1 MEQPVIICGLGGI
14 GWAVLDYLRAAGLT
28 AVAIDNRCRADDPR
42 LAGVRLIQGD
52 CRLPQ
57 VLLSAGVAQARGV
70 IVLTSDDLMNISTTL
85 TVRSLAPEARIVV
98 RLFNQSLMARLGQ
111 VVQNVETVSVA
122 DLTAPILA
130 LTALTGAGLGTIPLT
145 GGLRQ
150 VVELTAG
157 EPPGLVGLPI
167 AEIADRHRL
176 RVLAHVPM
184 HGAARFL
191 RGVDPQARLERGD
204 HLVVCGVPADMA
216 PLLSHADEDLL
227 PHLRWAGWLRR
238 NGRVV
243 VRTFSE
249 VELPVKIATAVL
261 LLSVLAGTIVYHQG
275 MDMPVGKSLFRTI
288 SLMATVSHM
297 HEEELIEEWQ
307 KVFASLVRLMGT
319 ALIAVFTAIITNY
332 LVRARLGPALEIR
345 RIPDCGHVV
354 VCGLGNIGYRV
365 VNELLQRHEQAVVI
379 ERAADNRFIHTVRRQ
394 GAAVLIGDATLPELL
409 KQAHVEAARAVI
421 ACTDNQLANL
431 EIALVAREINP
442 RQHVVLR
449 LADPELAQMLRDEAN
464 VRLALSTS
472 ALAAPAIVAGLF
484 GERVPQLFL
493 IAGRALAVV
502 ELTVQAGD
510 HHIKDQT
517 PAALAAEY
525 RLLPLAING
534 ATGQPLPEPWA
545 APLAEGDTLTA
556 VIALPDLAQLLRRE
570 RAGNGRS

>member
-28 AVAIDNRCRADDPR
+28 AVAVDNRCRPDDPR

-52 CRLPQ
+52 CRVPQ
-57 VLLSAGVAQARGV
+57 VLQEAGVAQARGV

-85 TVRSLAPEARIVV
+85 TVRSLAPETRIVV

-111 VVQNVETVSVA
+111 VVNNVEAVSVA

-130 LTALTGAGLGTIPLT
+130 LTALTGAGLGTIPLPD
-145 GGLRQ
+145 GLRQ
-150 VVELTAG
+150 VAELTAG
-157 EPPGLVGLPI
+157 DPPGLVGL
-167 AEIADRHRL
+167 AVGEVARQQGLH
-176 RVLAHVPM
+176 VLAHLPA
-184 HGAARFL
+184 HGPERFL
-191 RGVDPQARLERGD
+191 LGVDAQARLERGD
-204 HLVVCGVPADMA
+204 RLVVCGAPADLA
-216 PLLSHADEDLL
+216 PLLSSADEDLL
-227 PHLRWAGWLRR
+227 PHPRWAGWLRR

-243 VRTFSE
+243 AQTLSE
-249 VELPVKIATAVL
+249 VEPAVKIATAVL
-261 LLSVLAGTIVYHQG
+261 VLSVLAGTIVYHRG
-275 MDMPVGKSLFRTI
+275 MDMPIGKSLFRTI

-297 HEEELIEEWQ
+297 HEEELVEEWQ
-307 KVFASLVRLMGT
+307 KIFASLVRLMGT
-319 ALIAVFTAIITNY
+319 ALIAVFTAILTNY

-345 RIPDCGHVV
+345 RIPDCGHIV

-365 VNELLQRHEQAVVI
+365 VNELLERKEQAVVI
-379 ERAADNRFIHTVRRQ
+379 ERAADNRFINTVRGQ

-409 KQAHVEAARAVI
+409 KQAHVDAARAVI
-421 ACTDNQLANL
+421 ACTDKQLANL

-442 RQHVVLR
+442 RQRVVLR
-449 LADPELAQMLRDEAN
+449 LVDPELAQMMRDAGN

-484 GERVPQLFL
+484 GERVLQLFL

-502 ELTVQAGD
+502 ELPVLAGD
-510 HHIKDQT
+510 HHIKGQT
-517 PAALAAEY
+517 PAALAQEY
-525 RLLPLAING
+525 RLLPLAVAG
-534 ATGQPLPEPWA
+534 AAGKPLPEPWT

-570 RAGNGRS
+570 RTA